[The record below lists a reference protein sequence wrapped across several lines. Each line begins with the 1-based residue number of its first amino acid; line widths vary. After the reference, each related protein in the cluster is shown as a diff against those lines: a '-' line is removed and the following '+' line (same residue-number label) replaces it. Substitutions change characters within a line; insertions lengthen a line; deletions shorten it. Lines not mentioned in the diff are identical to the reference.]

1 VRVWPRAPQGR
12 SIGASAWA
20 RPVLESAQSP
30 NFTLR
35 IIPGAMT
42 QTDADKFL
50 NRAEECLQQAERAIS
65 TRDKEEWL
73 RLAEEWMKL
82 ARTAKERGI

>member
-1 VRVWPRAPQGR
+1 MRNSLPSQTLLSNPVVRPHF
-12 SIGASAWA
+12 ASAG
-20 RPVLESAQSP
+20 SHY
-30 NFTLR
+30 
-35 IIPGAMT
+35 PGAMT

-50 NRAEECLQQAERAIS
+50 NQAEECLQQAESS

-82 ARTAKERGI
+82 ARTAKERGR

>member
-1 VRVWPRAPQGR
+1 LAAGFQGR

-20 RPVLESAQSP
+20 RPVLESTQWP

-35 IIPGAMT
+35 IIPATMT

-50 NRAEECLQQAERAIS
+50 KQAEECLQQAERAIS
-65 TRDKEEWL
+65 TRDK
-73 RLAEEWMKL
+73 RRMAA
-82 ARTAKERGI
+82 ARRRMDETRAYCQGKGQIE